1 MELGCR
7 EASGAQGDH
16 VACADIR
23 HVERDVG
30 ERLPI
35 TDGAWLAIEGRAT
48 PMHVAGLQL
57 FRYPDGAPPTFLADL
72 YEHFRSPKEVV
83 PPFSSKLDRPYGI
96 AGQFAWVDDPDV
108 DLDYHVRHSALPAP
122 GRVRELFVLI
132 SRLHSTLLDR
142 TRPLWETHLIE
153 GLTDN
158 RFAVYTKFHHSMF
171 DGVGAMR
178 AAQRMFS
185 TDPDVRDLP
194 APWAVHP
201 DDFASTAD
209 DGDPDD
215 GEAASTLAQV
225 GRLVSAQLSQA
236 GSVVGVTRAFASQF
250 AGKLRGVAGEVVP
263 YEAPKC
269 ILNGRISGSR
279 RFAADG
285 FAFERIRAVG
295 KAFGAT
301 VNDVVLAMCS
311 SALRAYLGD
320 LNKLPDR
327 PLIAMIPVSI
337 RTEGAG
343 SRGNALSMLLCN
355 LATDVAD
362 PVDRLAAVKASMDR
376 GKARLQSMSR
386 EELVNYALAL
396 TAPTVFS
403 NLVGTAGRGRP
414 THNVVISNV
423 PGPREPM
430 YFNGARMEGLYPV
443 SLLPQGQALNITL
456 TSYVDDMEFG
466 ITACRKTL
474 PHVQRLLDYLTNAIE
489 ELEAAA

>member
-1 MELGCR
+1 
-7 EASGAQGDH
+7 
-16 VACADIR
+16 
-23 HVERDVG
+23 VG

-35 TDGAWLAIEGRAT
+35 TDGAWLAIEGRET

-57 FRYPDGAPPTFLADL
+57 FRYPDGASPTFLADL
-72 YEHFRSPKEVV
+72 YEHFRSPSQVV
-83 PPFSSKLDRPYGI
+83 PPFSYRLDRPYGI
-96 AGQFAWVDDPDV
+96 AAQFSWVEDPDV

-185 TDPDVRDLP
+185 TDPDTRDLP

-201 DDFASTAD
+201 DDFADTKD
-209 DGDPDD
+209 DGDGD
-215 GEAASTLAQV
+215 GASTLAHV

-236 GSVVGVTRAFASQF
+236 GSVVGVTKAFASQI
-250 AGKLRGVAGEVVP
+250 AGRIRGVEGEVVP
-263 YEAPKC
+263 YDAPKS

-285 FAFERIRAVG
+285 FAFERIREVG
-295 KAFGAT
+295 KGYGAT
-301 VNDVVLAMCS
+301 VNDVVLGMCAS
-311 SALRAYLGD
+311 GLRNYLGD
-320 LNKLPDR
+320 LNKLPGK

-337 RTEGAG
+337 RTEDAG

-362 PVDRLAAVKASMDR
+362 PVDRLAAIKASMDR

-456 TSYVDDMEFG
+456 TSYVDHMEFG

-474 PHVQRLLDYLTNAIE
+474 PHVQRLLDYLANAIE
-489 ELEAAA
+489 ELEAATP

>member
-1 MELGCR
+1 M
-7 EASGAQGDH
+7 
-16 VACADIR
+16 
-23 HVERDVG
+23 G

-57 FRYPDGAPPTFLADL
+57 FRYPDDAPPTFLADL
-72 YEHFRSPKEVV
+72 HEHFRSPRNVV
-83 PPFSSKLDRPYGI
+83 PPFSSRLDRPYGI
-96 AGQFAWVDDPDV
+96 AGQFSWVQDDDV

-185 TDPDVRDLP
+185 TDPDARDLP

-201 DDFASTAD
+201 DEFATTTD
-209 DGDPDD
+209 RDD
-215 GEAASTLAQV
+215 GEAASAFAQV

-250 AGKLRGVAGEVVP
+250 AGKIRGVEGEVVP
-263 YEAPKC
+263 YEAPKS

-285 FAFERIRAVG
+285 FAFERIRDVG
-295 KAFGAT
+295 KAYGAT
-301 VNDVVLAMCS
+301 VNDVVLAMCA
-311 SALRAYLGD
+311 SALRNYLAD
-320 LNKLPDR
+320 LNRLPDK

-337 RTEGAG
+337 RPDDAGA
-343 SRGNALSMLLCN
+343 RGNALSMLLAN

-362 PVDRLAAVKASMDR
+362 PVDRLAAIKASMDR
-376 GKARLQSMSR
+376 GKERLQSMSR

-396 TAPTVFS
+396 TAPTVFG
-403 NLVGTAGRGRP
+403 NLIGTAGRGRP

-456 TSYVDDMEFG
+456 TSYVGDMEFG

-474 PHVQRLLDYLTNAIE
+474 PHVQRLLDYLTNALE
-489 ELEAAA
+489 ELEAAAP

>member
-1 MELGCR
+1 M
-7 EASGAQGDH
+7 
-16 VACADIR
+16 
-23 HVERDVG
+23 G

-35 TDGAWLAIEGRAT
+35 TDGAWLAIEGRET

-72 YEHFRSPKEVV
+72 YEHFRSPLQVV
-83 PPFSSKLDRPYGI
+83 PPFSYRLERPYGI
-96 AGQFAWVDDPDV
+96 AAQFAWIEDDDV

-122 GRVRELFVLI
+122 GRVRELFVLV

-142 TRPLWETHLIE
+142 TRPLWETHLVE

-158 RFAVYTKFHHSMF
+158 RFAVYTKFHHSLF

-178 AAQRMFS
+178 AAARMFS
-185 TDPDVRDLP
+185 TEPDARDLP

-201 DDFASTAD
+201 DDPAEAD
-209 DGDPDD
+209 R
-215 GEAASTLAQV
+215 GETSTLAQV
-225 GRLVSAQLSQA
+225 GRILSSQLTQA
-236 GSVVGVTRAFASQF
+236 GSVVGVTKAFASQI
-250 AGKLRGVAGEVVP
+250 AGRIRGVEGEVVP
-263 YEAPKC
+263 YQAPKC
-269 ILNGRISGSR
+269 VLNGRISGSR

-285 FAFERIRAVG
+285 FSFERIRAVG
-295 KAFGAT
+295 KAYGTT

-311 SALRAYLGD
+311 GALRSYLHD
-320 LNKLPDR
+320 LNELPDK
-327 PLIAMIPVSI
+327 PLVAMIPVSI
-337 RTEGAG
+337 RPEDAG

-362 PVDRLAAVKASMDR
+362 PVDRLAAVKTSMDR
-376 GKARLQSMSR
+376 GKARLQSMGR

-423 PGPREPM
+423 PGPREPL

-474 PHVQRLLDYLTNAIE
+474 PHVQRLLDYLENALA
-489 ELEAAA
+489 ELEAAAP